1 MDGLIFTNK
10 IDMDGWDNKTEYVVS
25 GQKLNEEGS
34 GYKDLNKI
42 MTSFPIDLLNI
53 YSSTSITGKLF
64 NFDSFL

>member
-1 MDGLIFTNK
+1 M
-10 IDMDGWDNKTEYVVS
+10 S

-53 YSSTSITGKLF
+53 YSSTSVTGKLF
-64 NFDSFL
+64 NFDSFFWNF